1 MQTWLEKLNHHF
13 PLRYSAW
20 FLCAVGLVVSLSLSL
35 LMRMPSG
42 WDWVLPSIFAGL
54 VLLGVR
60 DTRQGTHSVL
70 RNYPV
75 IGHMRYLFEFIR
87 PEIRQYFIA
96 RWSTSA
102 PRATRT
108 SGPSA
113 RRRTSAPRATSGSTI
128 RCTRPTC
135 RPMISGWSLVAA
147 MAIPRTPRVLMEP
160 HARSLTRPASSIS
173 RR

>member
-1 MQTWLEKLNHHF
+1 MPAREKVNHHF

-87 PEIRQYFIA
+87 PEIRQYFIEGDNEA
-96 RWSTSA
+96 A
-102 PRATRT
+102 PFSRQQR
-108 SGPSA
+108 
-113 RRRTSAPRATSGSTI
+113 
-128 RCTRPTC
+128 
-135 RPMISGWSLVAA
+135 SLVYQRAKGDA
-147 MAIPRTPRVLMEP
+147 GGQCRKL
-160 HARSLTRPASSIS
+160 
-173 RR
+173 RRAKALADRGAG